1 MKPGWLV
8 TGFLLFVV
16 ALAAVA
22 PTSAQQNHTLEWGVE
37 VGEEFTYVLQRK
49 LVDAAWEQN
58 MNNLIPFLSYLDE
71 GQKILASVE
80 ELHAIPTEINP
91 GDLPTSNWTLVRE
104 NDSDIISAGISGF
117 AFPIGDWEA
126 LGEAFNVTGIAG
138 MTLIDTSE
146 EWGTILSGPL
156 EGSSDIEIYHEQRY
170 EKENGTQVY
179 LRWTISHAGYRVVD
193 VVFVQWHPG
202 MPTVLP
208 AELEITTILLAG
220 VGVAFAIIVGV
231 LVYKTVKSRKSL
243 MQRLGE

>member
-1 MKPGWLV
+1 MKPSRLV

-16 ALAAVA
+16 TLAAVA

-58 MNNLIPFLSYLDE
+58 MNNLIPFLSHLDE
-71 GQKILASVE
+71 GQKIFASVE
-80 ELHAIPTEINP
+80 ELDEIPTEVEP
-91 GDLPTSNWTLVRE
+91 SDLLTSSWTLVRE
-104 NDSDIISAGISGF
+104 NDSVTISTGISGF
-117 AFPIGDWEA
+117 AFPIGDWEV

-138 MTLIDTSE
+138 MTLIDTNE

-156 EGSSDIEIYHEQRY
+156 EGSSYTEIYHEQRY

-179 LRWTISHAGYRVVD
+179 LRWTISYAGNRVVD
-193 VVFVQWHPG
+193 IVFVQWHPG
-202 MPTVLP
+202 VPTVLA

-220 VGVAFAIIVGV
+220 VGIAFAVVVGV
-231 LVYKTVKSRKSL
+231 IVCMRVKRRKSL
-243 MQRLGE
+243 MQELGE